1 MTQGYVC
8 VVELLECTENFSFWV
23 SKAADINPS
32 ADGRLALQ
40 IPIYTSPTSVFPVWF
55 ENQGRID

>member
-40 IPIYTSPTSVFPVWF
+40 IPIYTSPTSVFPV
-55 ENQGRID
+55 